1 MPQWFLVL
9 SAGLFGLLFGSF
21 ANVVIWRF
29 PRGESVATPG
39 SHCPS
44 CDTPIAWYDNIPV
57 ASWLVLRAR
66 CQSCGAPISARYPI
80 VEALSGALWALAAAQ
95 WGLSWTTL
103 FGIVFFY
110 GLLVLS
116 GIDIDHFR
124 LPNALVAALGVVGV
138 VGVALAS
145 FGRVRALPLVG
156 IGAYSSA
163 LLSAALGLFIGAG
176 LPLLVAAIYS
186 AIRRRRGLG
195 MGDVKLLGVM
205 GLYLGP
211 YVLGALMIGSLV
223 GAVYGM
229 VAVRGEGVL
238 AKKIPFGPFLAVGAV
253 VTALVG
259 EQLWTAYLRV
269 AGIA

>member
-1 MPQWFLVL
+1 MPQWFPVL

-29 PRGESVATPG
+29 PRGESVSTPG

-57 ASWLVLRAR
+57 VSWLVLRAR
-66 CQSCGAPISARYPI
+66 CRSCGAPISARYPI
-80 VEALSGALWALAAAQ
+80 VEALSGALWALAAAM
-95 WGLSWTTL
+95 WGVSWSTL

-124 LPNALVAALGVVGV
+124 LPNPLVAALGVVGV
-138 VGVALAS
+138 VGVAVAAV
-145 FGRVRALPLVG
+145 GRVPALPLVG
-156 IGAYSSA
+156 AGEGTSA
-163 LLSAALGLFIGAG
+163 LVSAGLGLLIGAG

-211 YVLGALMIGSLV
+211 YVVGALMIGSLA
-223 GAVYGM
+223 GAVYGI
-229 VAVRGEGVL
+229 AAGRGEGAL
-238 AKKIPFGPFLAVGAV
+238 KKKIPFGPFLSVGAV

>member
-1 MPQWFLVL
+1 MPQWLLIL
-9 SAGLFGLLFGSF
+9 STGLCGLLFGSF

-44 CDTPIAWYDNIPV
+44 CDTSIAWYDNVPV
-57 ASWLVLRAR
+57 GSWLVLRAR
-66 CQSCGAPISARYPI
+66 CRSCGAPISARYPI
-80 VEALSGALWALAAAQ
+80 VEVLSGALWALAAAK

-103 FGIVFFY
+103 FGIVLFY

-124 LPNALVAALGVVGV
+124 LPNALVAALGVFGV
-138 VGVALAS
+138 VGVAMAAVGNLS
-145 FGRVRALPLVG
+145 ALPLVG
-156 IGAYSSA
+156 AGEGSSA
-163 LLSAALGLFIGAG
+163 LLSAAVGLFIGAG
-176 LPLLVAAIYS
+176 LPLVVAAIYS

-211 YVLGALMIGSLV
+211 YVVGALMIGSLV
-223 GAVYGM
+223 GAVYGI
-229 VAVRGEGVL
+229 AAGRGEGVL
-238 AKKIPFGPFLAVGAV
+238 KKKIPFGPFLAMGAV
-253 VTALVG
+253 VTALLG